1 MKIIVTTVLVCCSFA
16 IKAQITPNNSV
27 QVKPKSELKSQTHT
41 KQKSGGK
48 YYSEYVVRPEK
59 LKTFFIDGSIPASF
73 PKYDKY
79 KSYEENKAIAKS
91 WAKVNKSLIKK
102 EFWFKFED

>member
-1 MKIIVTTVLVCCSFA
+1 MRIISVAILICSSLS
-16 IKAQITPNNSV
+16 ITAQVNSNSSV

-48 YYSEYVVRPEK
+48 YYSEYVVKPEK
-59 LKTFFIDGSIPASF
+59 LKTFFIDGAIPTSF

-79 KSYEENKAIAKS
+79 KTYDDNKTIAKT
-91 WAKVNKSLIKK
+91 WARSNKSLIKK

>member
-1 MKIIVTTVLVCCSFA
+1 MRIIFVAIFICSSLT
-16 IKAQITPNNSV
+16 ITAQVNSNGSV

-59 LKTFFIDGSIPASF
+59 LKTFFIDGSIPSSF

>member
-1 MKIIVTTVLVCCSFA
+1 MRIIFVAIFICSSLT
-16 IKAQITPNNSV
+16 ITAQVNSNGSV

-59 LKTFFIDGSIPASF
+59 LKTFFIDGSIPSSF

-102 EFWFKFED
+102 EFW

>member
-1 MKIIVTTVLVCCSFA
+1 MKIIFTTILFFVSLS
-16 IKAQITPNNSV
+16 ISAQVNSNSSV

-48 YYSEYVVRPEK
+48 YYSEYVVKPEK
-59 LKTFFIDGSIPASF
+59 LKTFFIDGAIPTSF

-79 KSYEENKAIAKS
+79 KTYDDNKTIAKT
-91 WAKVNKSLIKK
+91 WARSNKSLIKK

>member
-1 MKIIVTTVLVCCSFA
+1 MT
-16 IKAQITPNNSV
+16 AQVNSNSSV
-27 QVKPKSELKSQTHT
+27 QVKPKSELKQQTHT

-59 LKTFFIDGSIPASF
+59 LKTFFESGVIPTTF
-73 PKYDKY
+73 PKYDKLKTY
-79 KSYEENKAIAKS
+79 DENKSIAKN
-91 WAKVNKSLIKK
+91 WAKANKSLIKK

>member
-1 MKIIVTTVLVCCSFA
+1 MKIIFTTILFFVSLS
-16 IKAQITPNNSV
+16 ISAQVNSNSSV

-59 LKTFFIDGSIPASF
+59 LKTFFHSGVIPTTF
-73 PKYDKY
+73 PKYDKLKTY
-79 KSYEENKAIAKS
+79 DENKSIAKD
-91 WAKVNKSLIKK
+91 WAKANKSLIKK